1 MLGPVDG
8 TVLAARSREGVDTV
22 RRLMPFCE
30 PHRSTLGRSGSTERT
45 TKVTTAN
52 ASASI
57 VPTTIPGIV
66 RVFVPTGLEL
76 SKTELRNIA
85 AKAAG
90 TINVGRVPAGKPAKL
105 HGVTGHGYD
114 FAPVQRR
121 QAGEAA
127 PDPVVPT
134 ADPRIAVLAG
144 LGLSP
149 EQIAAALAAAPAAAA
164 AKGKTTAKATTAK
177 APREVPAFLRKW
189 ENVTCK
195 SCRDFGKVRGPG
207 AGEKAGRAFRTQHGA
222 DSAPTA
228 VPCPQHVTA
237 GVPVKGRKAKTA

>member
-1 MLGPVDG
+1 M
-8 TVLAARSREGVDTV
+8 S
-22 RRLMPFCE
+22 
-30 PHRSTLGRSGSTERT
+30 
-45 TKVTTAN
+45 TAN

-57 VPTTIPGIV
+57 VPTNIPGIV

-90 TINVGRVPAGKPAKL
+90 TINVGRVPAGKPATL

-114 FAPVQRR
+114 FAPVARR
-121 QAGEAA
+121 VAGEAA
-127 PDPVVPT
+127 PDPVAPT
-134 ADPRIAVLAG
+134 TDPRVAVLAG

-149 EQIAAALAAAPAAAA
+149 EQIAAALAAAPAAAKA
-164 AKGKTTAKATTAK
+164 PAKAKATTVK

-189 ENVTCK
+189 EHVTCK

-237 GVPVKGRKAKTA
+237 GVPAKGRKAKTA